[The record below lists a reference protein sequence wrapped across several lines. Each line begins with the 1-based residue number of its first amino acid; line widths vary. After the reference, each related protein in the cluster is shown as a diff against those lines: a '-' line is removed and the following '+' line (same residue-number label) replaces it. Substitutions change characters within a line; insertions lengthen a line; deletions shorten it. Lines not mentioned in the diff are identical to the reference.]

1 MLQCYSSR
9 TAINSKRSCFEI
21 AAATLTKETKSFMK
35 QTQSI
40 VNSTGSQTGA
50 NTVVCCTGGIIVWRT
65 NEYGNKAKSNFN
77 FSILINTPIVQPND
91 ATRIQQ
97 KSFL

>member
-1 MLQCYSSR
+1 M
-9 TAINSKRSCFEI
+9 E
-21 AAATLTKETKSFMK
+21 

-40 VNSTGSQTGA
+40 VNSMGFQTGG
-50 NTVVCCTGGIIVWRT
+50 NTVVCYTGGLIGWRT

-77 FSILINTPIVQPND
+77 FSIPINTPIVQPND
-91 ATRIQQ
+91 TTQIQQ

>member
-50 NTVVCCTGGIIVWRT
+50 NTVVCYTGGIIVWRT
-65 NEYGNKAKSNFN
+65 IEV
-77 FSILINTPIVQPND
+77 LIGIEKLKFDFALFPYSLVQPND
-91 ATRIQQ
+91 ATRIQ
-97 KSFL
+97 